1 MRRKIA
7 VFSNGWG
14 SEYLQQVGEG
24 IWKRAKEANT
34 DVFAFVHFS
43 THSGRPAENNGETS
57 ILRLPDLRE
66 FDGAVLLTNSFNQ
79 QAEFDYLAE
88 RIAQTK
94 IPAVSLQCPM
104 DGAVFMETDNYSG
117 AYEMTS
123 HMIIEHNIGR
133 IVFIG
138 GYEEHEEC
146 RIRLKAVKDAAQ
158 NCGAPLR
165 EEDIY
170 FGDWSAESAKVCI
183 KECLRRNPQLPDAVI
198 CANDLMAIAV
208 CEYFMEHDIS
218 VPQQVKVTGYDCLRQ
233 AQEHCPSITTVTQEW
248 TTMGEKAVD
257 ILLDLI
263 EGKETPQKISIRTK
277 VVYGE
282 SCGCGLVGEKG
293 APERGRNQGIS
304 THRLDGMTI
313 DQHFRHLY
321 MAVRKD
327 KSIEDLHTSL
337 SHFFEQEGF
346 MEGENFSLSLNPKF
360 FTEPEDEDALK
371 TVGFPEKMDV
381 VCAMKDGCAKPY
393 ETLSLKEALFAA
405 SNEHSEP
412 GIYVCVPLH
421 SENTLFGYAMLSRN
435 LNIASSNLLYIWTRH
450 VIQYLEQVRSNV
462 QISELNR
469 KLEALSVTDA
479 LTNVYNRTGCER
491 ILFPFLKK
499 TQEEGRQGILMIADL
514 DRLKI
519 INDRRGHAYGDIA
532 LRLVAQ
538 AMRKSI
544 PEDFYVGRFGGDEF
558 VIVGESRDGITV
570 EKLEAEIE
578 RQVETDQR
586 KADISFPISV
596 SIGGILL
603 EKGKAFALQESLQLA
618 DIRMYAVKA
627 IHHESME

>member
-7 VFSNGWG
+7 VFANGWG

-24 IWKRAKEANT
+24 VWKRAKEENA

-43 THSGRPAENNGETS
+43 IHADQTAENNGETS
-57 ILRLPDLRE
+57 ILRLPEWSE

-88 RIAQTK
+88 KIAETK

-104 DGAVFMETDNYSG
+104 DGTVFMETDNYSG
-117 AYEMTS
+117 IYEMTV
-123 HMIIEHNIGR
+123 HMIKEHNIGR

-138 GYEEHEEC
+138 GYEEHAEC

-158 NCGAPLR
+158 SCGAPLR

-170 FGDWSAESAKVCI
+170 FGDWSADSAKVCI
-183 KECLRRNPQLPDAVI
+183 EEYLRKNPQLPDAVI
-198 CANDLMAIAV
+198 CANDLMAMAV
-208 CEYFMEHDIS
+208 CDYFMEHDIS
-218 VPQQVKVTGYDCLRQ
+218 VPQQVKVTGYDCLKL
-233 AQEHCPSITTVTQEW
+233 AQDHWPSITTVTQEW
-248 TTMGEKAVD
+248 KTMGEKAVD
-257 ILLDLI
+257 ILLDLM
-263 EGKETPQKISIRTK
+263 EGKKTPQKISIQTK

-282 SCGCGLVGEKG
+282 SCGCGLVKEPTS
-293 APERGRNQGIS
+293 AERAHKKLMMVYRP
-304 THRLDGMTI
+304 DEMAI
-313 DQHFRHLY
+313 DQHFRHMY

-327 KSIEDLHTSL
+327 KSITDLNTSL
-337 SHFFEQEGF
+337 TRFFRQEGWL
-346 MEGENFSLSLNPKF
+346 EGENFRLCLSPNF
-360 FTEPEDEDALK
+360 FAEPDDEDALK
-371 TVGFPEKMDV
+371 TPGFPEQMDV
-381 VCAMKDGCAKPY
+381 VCALQNGQGKPY
-393 ETLSLKEALFAA
+393 ETCSLSEALFQVQAQ
-405 SNEHSEP
+405 HDKP

-421 SENTLFGYAMLSRN
+421 SDNSIFGFAVLSRN
-435 LNIASSNLLYIWTRH
+435 LDIASNNLLYIWTRH

-479 LTNVYNRTGCER
+479 LTDVYNRTGCER

-514 DRLKI
+514 DGLKI

-558 VIVGESRDGITV
+558 VIVGQSRDGITV
-570 EKLEAEIE
+570 EELEAGIE
-578 RQVETDQR
+578 RQVEADQR
-586 KADISFPISV
+586 EAELSFPISV
-596 SIGGILL
+596 SVGGILL
-603 EKGKAFALQESLQLA
+603 EKGKAFELQESLQLA
-618 DIRMYAVKA
+618 DVRMYAIKA
-627 IHHESME
+627 IHHESMK